1 MKLFSAILW
10 FAFLLT
16 AANAAEVSS
25 VYTDLD
31 IDKHCVK
38 VDGAAEGEGDWAQRV
53 CQGFSGY
60 PVILSYDDARESAFF
75 GFPPAG
81 GTLVWESFEGFNEIG
96 PKIEWRVQ
104 ADGDK
109 RVAFAT
115 IHRWSVASPED
126 PDQKVEV
133 LVVSKVAQ
141 LTDNAGCVVGLVL
154 ATGRADANETAR
166 KIADEQS
173 REFSCGDERTLV
185 GEPMPVFL
193 RQQN

>member
-1 MKLFSAILW
+1 MRILSMALC
-10 FAFLLT
+10 FGLT
-16 AANAAEVSS
+16 LGTAGAADVAS
-25 VYTDLD
+25 VYTELE

-38 VDGAAEGEGDWAQRV
+38 TDGAAEGEGDWAQRV

-60 PVILSYDDARESAFF
+60 PVILSYDDARESTFF

-81 GTLVWESFEGFNEIG
+81 GNLVWESFEGFNEVG

-104 ADGDK
+104 ADDDK
-109 RVAFAT
+109 KMPFAT

-126 PDQKVEV
+126 PDRKVEV

-141 LTDNAGCVVGLVL
+141 LADNAGCVVGLVL

>member
-1 MKLFSAILW
+1 MRVLATIFCLGLMFGPAG
-10 FAFLLT
+10 
-16 AANAAEVSS
+16 AAEIAS
-25 VYTDLD
+25 VYTDLE
-31 IDKHCVK
+31 IDKQCVK
-38 VDGAAEGEGDWAQRV
+38 IDGAAEGEGDWAQSV

-60 PVILSYDDARESAFF
+60 PVILSYDDARESTFF

-81 GTLVWESFEGFNEIG
+81 GALVWESFEGFNEIG

-104 ADGDK
+104 TDGDK
-109 RVAFAT
+109 KTPFAT

-126 PDQKVEV
+126 PDRKVEV

-141 LTDNAGCVVGLVL
+141 MSDNAGCVVGLVL
-154 ATGRADANETAR
+154 ATGKADANETAR

>member
-1 MKLFSAILW
+1 MPLAVICL
-10 FAFLLT
+10 
-16 AANAAEVSS
+16 AATFQHARAAEISS

-31 IDKHCVK
+31 AAKTCIK
-38 VDGAAEGEGDWAQRV
+38 VDGAAEGEGDWARHV
-53 CQGFSGY
+53 CAGFSGY
-60 PVILSYDDARESAFF
+60 PVILSYDDARESLFY

-81 GTLVWESFEGFNEIG
+81 DGLVWESFEGFNETG
-96 PKIEWRVQ
+96 AKVEWRVQ
-104 ADGDK
+104 TDGDK
-109 RVAFAT
+109 TLPFAT

-126 PDQKVEV
+126 SDQKVEV

-141 LTDNAGCVVGLVL
+141 LGENAGCVVGLVL

>member
-1 MKLFSAILW
+1 MRV
-10 FAFLLT
+10 LT
-16 AANAAEVSS
+16 TVLCFGLMLGAASAAEVAS

-31 IDKHCVK
+31 IGKHCVK
-38 VDGAAEGEGDWAQRV
+38 ADGAAEGEGDWAQRI

-60 PVILSYDDARESAFF
+60 PVILSYDDARESTFF

-81 GTLVWESFEGFNEIG
+81 GNLIWESFEGFNEVG

-104 ADGDK
+104 TDGDK
-109 RVAFAT
+109 KMPFAV

-133 LVVSKVAQ
+133 LVVSKIAQ
-141 LTDNAGCVVGLVL
+141 MADNAGCVVGLVL

-166 KIADEQS
+166 KIADEQA